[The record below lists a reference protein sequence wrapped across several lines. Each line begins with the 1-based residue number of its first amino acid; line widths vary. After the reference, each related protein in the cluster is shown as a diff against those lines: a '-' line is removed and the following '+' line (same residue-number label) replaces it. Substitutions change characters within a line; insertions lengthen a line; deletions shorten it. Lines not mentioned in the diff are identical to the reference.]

1 MEAVQQ
7 TVIHLDRAAM
17 PSQSQMAYSQR
28 NPQIH
33 GRNVNHGVVQV
44 PGENGP
50 YKPSSAGTGPVL
62 NNFVGYPANIRYVSQ
77 PVYISTTTTASNAYR
92 DAPFHSRPL
101 NISDRGVSIGAF
113 ELARSDMMPT
123 AARQN
128 RISLLSATSDYYQ
141 RSRLQMEHYRD
152 ESLNHTSHNTVSM
165 NFMRERPDHG
175 PPPPLKKPKLLHPI
189 SPQPPLKIDIS
200 DPPSTSAYNPQ
211 VEAISP
217 TIDEPMPE
225 KPKCSD
231 ISPKLVKVCQELLKI
246 DQEIEDLTKLKENYE
261 QKELNSDDTKAKPE
275 EDPKK
280 EFVVEDPMKHL
291 TPVQRIYASNRKKA
305 YESRMSLEKFAN
317 KTDLPL
323 YNQPSD
329 ADIYHEN
336 RRKYSIFKSS
346 LLEHLRK
353 KKMEQQQEKTEI
365 TETYSKLY
373 KDWIRR
379 VEKIESSQ
387 KRKAKDAKHRELF
400 EKVFPELRKQRE
412 DKERFNRVG
421 ARIKSEAD
429 LEEIMDGL
437 QEQEMEDKKMRSYAV
452 IPPLMLDPH
461 ERHLTYLNNNGLVLD
476 YKTEYNERKYVNI
489 WTQQEKD
496 VFKDRFIAHPKN
508 FGAIASYLDKKCPS
522 DCVQYYY
529 LSKPKEEYKRLLRKA
544 KWQARRR
551 TAQNRTPASSSL
563 NSLDILNSTSIGVTT
578 RLQRER
584 QGSEAASSNLAQAS
598 VVQNIIPENEETPTS
613 IEVSITTEQD
623 ANNETEN
630 TQTNKDQSNESIK
643 NLIQASVAPHT
654 SELKP
659 ESKKKERR
667 KDDKLKGENTSTT
680 DEELMDSQNET
691 GSKGDIPKGVC
702 AVCKAENV
710 ACPRT
715 LNPSDAAQYGIKPED
730 ITPGARVC
738 NTCRCKVVRSQNRRV
753 IYCPLPSC
761 PTVQSTSRRPVKR
774 LRPLPAKWNTAQDI
788 IASEFQIGP
797 TTTKCCSACFNRI
810 QRRLMALGV
819 VGTSNNIST
828 DTLDGW
834 TDEETN
840 ALKKGIRE
848 HGTRWSEISKLV
860 GPNKSHYQCKE
871 FYFSFRKK
879 LGLDLLVQ
887 EFKKTNGSEQKP
899 ALTDEEE
906 SGSSTSSCDETNL
919 VLCDSDTQ
927 SAPSPTNTLPQTSP
941 FMRETTSPS
950 QVKLIIK
957 ESHADNESSMRSTV
971 VKEDYDSS
979 ATETADEGI
988 GGTAENES
996 NVLQHSNNESEK
1008 KEKIVADISVSDI
1021 VSDVIEKRITKEHP
1035 NREKENGSMPT
1046 ISSILLD
1053 PEYPIKD
1060 RNTISGNNE
1069 IKQQSMATI
1078 SVVPPPP
1085 RELHNKDGL
1094 LVVQVQSSKM
1104 SEVRVP
1110 EGVTLDL
1117 SIKRPRDGDSY
1128 SDPPPIKHAQ
1138 PPPPPGAMYRTPT
1151 TPIHDTNSFYSPQ
1164 YTDMGRS
1171 GKQGEM
1177 YWTKILPANNHAMG
1191 HQSQSVSHL
1200 SVKQTSHIKLPNKVT
1215 SPQLSVPNVAS
1226 SKLSPNILNN
1236 SKTTGSIM
1244 HGTPVSA
1251 ATLYMPP
1258 QPNRYSQSSQ
1268 APGGSITQGTPVHQR
1283 MLHNSNQNIST
1294 DYYQKRNPPPPPPPP
1309 TQPQYQP
1316 RQPHFSEQQ
1325 QIIMN
1330 DYITSQ
1336 QMHSNVTAQFPRAQK
1351 PPPVTSPMYYQQTRQ
1366 GVIQRHN
1373 TAPKATSPQSYPPGH
1388 EALGSLV
1395 DLAIRQPSLPVPLN
1409 HSEDRHREQDRY
1421 VRGSP
1426 VPPKQH
1432 MYREQQRHEQ
1442 IQRER
1447 EMAVQRERE
1456 MQAVT
1461 QIREQHQREQYIR
1474 DKQMMHHRLTPEQH
1488 SRMVVA
1494 SFQQQQQQQQQRQQE
1509 QQPRV
1514 MQIPCTVSSF
1524 QQSRSNTPVSRH
1536 QELPSNIQN
1545 RDNAASG
1552 RVSRQGM
1559 ESHALTAANLIDA
1572 IITHQ
1577 INQSNDGSGHPPNT
1591 APVNSQAHIQQQ
1603 RAGDKLFQAF
1613 PEANEKP
1620 NLKPRASPEISS
1632 RPGDSYPP
1640 EHQFKEYPSS
1650 YMLAAGFEPHTWKL
1664 RRALQQKE
1672 FEQQMKDDNSR
1683 ARFHP
1688 TQTDIPLS
1696 PLDYVKNR
1704 IAEVMRTSDDDN
1716 KNEQAYTYPFSAAI
1730 NMPASASQ
1738 KTNEPSDTSGGGGSM
1753 LTAQYEPMSDED

>member
-7 TVIHLDRAAM
+7 TVIHLDRPAM
-17 PSQSQMAYSQR
+17 PSQAQMAYPQR
-28 NPQIH
+28 NSQIH
-33 GRNVNHGVVQV
+33 GNVNHGAAQV
-44 PGENGP
+44 SGENSP
-50 YKPSSAGTGPVL
+50 FKTSSSGAGPVH
-62 NNFVGYPANIRYVSQ
+62 NSYVGYPANVRYVSQ
-77 PVYISTTTTASNAYR
+77 PMYMPATTTVSNAYR
-92 DAPFHSRPL
+92 DVPYHSRGL
-101 NISDRGVSIGAF
+101 NISDRGVTIGVPF
-113 ELARSDMMPT
+113 ELSRSDMMPVVG
-123 AARQN
+123 RQN

-141 RSRLQMEHYRD
+141 RSRLQLEHYRD
-152 ESLNHTSHNTVSM
+152 ESLNHNSHNTVSM
-165 NFMRERPDHG
+165 SFMRERPDHG

-189 SPQPPLKIDIS
+189 SPQQPLKIEIAE
-200 DPPSTSAYNPQ
+200 PPSTSAYNPQ

-217 TIDEPMPE
+217 TIDEPAPE
-225 KPKCSD
+225 YKKIND
-231 ISPKLVKVCQELLKI
+231 IAPKLSKI
-246 DQEIEDLTKLKENYE
+246 ENDINHITREIEDLIKLKENYE
-261 QKELNSDDTKAKPE
+261 QKELNPDITKIEPE
-275 EDPKK
+275 ENTINKY
-280 EFVVEDPMKHL
+280 EEEDNAMDHL
-291 TPVQRIYASNRKKA
+291 TPVQKIYASNRKKA
-305 YESRMSLEKFAN
+305 HESRTSLEKFAN

-336 RRKYSIFKSS
+336 RRKYAVFKSR

-353 KKMEQQQEKTEI
+353 KKMEQQQKKTEI

-373 KDWIRR
+373 KEWIRR

-387 KRKAKDAKHRELF
+387 KKKSKEAKHRELF

-452 IPPLMLDPH
+452 IPPLMLEPN

-476 YKTEYNERKYVNI
+476 YKTEYNEKKYVNI

-508 FGAIASYLDKKCPS
+508 FGAIASYLDKKCPA
-522 DCVQYYY
+522 DCVKYYY

-551 TAQNRTPASSSL
+551 TAQSRTPASSSL

-584 QGSEAASSNLAQAS
+584 QGSEAASSNVTNTSVAQNHLPDAEETATSIKTPIANEQDSNS
-598 VVQNIIPENEETPTS
+598 VIDNQIAQNIKGELNDS
-613 IEVSITTEQD
+613 VSNHT
-623 ANNETEN
+623 
-630 TQTNKDQSNESIK
+630 KSPVPSHSNEIK
-643 NLIQASVAPHT
+643 V
-654 SELKP
+654 

-667 KDDKLKGENTSTT
+667 KDDKQKENTSTT
-680 DEELMDSQNET
+680 DDELMDSRHEN
-691 GSKGDIPKGVC
+691 GNKVDVPKGIC

-715 LNPSDAAQYGIKPED
+715 LNPSDASQYGVKPED
-730 ITPGARVC
+730 IKPGSRVC

-761 PTVQSTSRRPVKR
+761 PTVQSNTRRPVKR
-774 LRPLPAKWNTAQDI
+774 LRPLPAKWSTAQDI
-788 IASEFQIGP
+788 IASEFQISQS
-797 TTTKCCSACFNRI
+797 TTKCCSACFNRI

-819 VGTSNNIST
+819 VGTTNNINT
-828 DTLDGW
+828 DSLDGW

-860 GPNKSHYQCKE
+860 GPNKSHYHCKE

-887 EFKKTNGSEQKP
+887 EYKKANGSEQKP

-927 SAPSPTNTLPQTSP
+927 SAPSPTNTLPQSSP
-941 FMRETTSPS
+941 NRETNSPS
-950 QVKLIIK
+950 QIKLTSK
-957 ESHADNESSMRSTV
+957 ETQNDTELNNRSLV
-971 VKEDYDSS
+971 GKEDYDSS
-979 ATETADEGI
+979 ATETADEGT

-996 NVLQHSNNESEK
+996 SVLQHNSINELEK
-1008 KEKIVADISVSDI
+1008 KDKNVTDISVSDI
-1021 VSDVIEKRITKEHP
+1021 LSDVIEKQFTKEHVS

-1060 RNTISGNNE
+1060 RNTGSNNIE
-1069 IKQQSMATI
+1069 IKQSMATI
-1078 SVVPPPP
+1078 SVVPSP
-1085 RELHNKDGL
+1085 REHHHNKDS
-1094 LVVQVQSSKM
+1094 LVVLQVQSSKAPDI
-1104 SEVRVP
+1104 RVP

-1117 SIKRPRDGDSY
+1117 SIKKSREEDSY
-1128 SDPPPIKHAQ
+1128 ADPLPIKHAQ
-1138 PPPPPGAMYRTPT
+1138 PPPPPGTMYRPPPT
-1151 TPIHDTNSFYSPQ
+1151 QIHETNNFYSPQ
-1164 YTDMGRS
+1164 YAELGRS
-1171 GKQGEM
+1171 GKQGEI
-1177 YWTKILPANNHAMG
+1177 YWTKISPSNNHVMV
-1191 HQSQSVSHL
+1191 HPSQSVPHVT
-1200 SVKQTSHIKLPNKVT
+1200 VKQTSQIKLPNKVT
-1215 SPQLSVPNVAS
+1215 SPQLTIANVVS
-1226 SKLSPNILNN
+1226 SKLSPNMLNS
-1236 SKTTGSIM
+1236 SKTSGSIM

-1251 ATLYMPP
+1251 ATLYIPP
-1258 QPNRYSQSSQ
+1258 QSNRYSQSSQ
-1268 APGGSITQGTPVHQR
+1268 SSGGSITQGTPVHQR
-1283 MLHNSNQNIST
+1283 MLHNSSQNINP
-1294 DYYQKRNPPPPPPPP
+1294 DYYQKRSS
-1309 TQPQYQP
+1309 QYQS
-1316 RQPHFSEQQ
+1316 RQPHFSEQR

-1351 PPPVTSPMYYQQTRQ
+1351 PPVTSSLYYQPTRQ

-1373 TAPKATSPQSYPPGH
+1373 TAPKVTSPQSYPPGH

-1395 DLAIRQPSLPVPLN
+1395 DVAIRQPSLPVPLT
-1409 HSEDRHREQDRY
+1409 HSDDRHREPERF

-1426 VPPKQH
+1426 VPKI
-1432 MYREQQRHEQ
+1432 YREQRHEQ

-1447 EMAVQRERE
+1447 EIVAQRERE
-1456 MQAVT
+1456 MQAVA
-1461 QIREQHQREQYIR
+1461 QIREQQQREQYLR
-1474 DKQMMHHRLTPEQH
+1474 EKQMMHHRLTPEQH
-1488 SRMVVA
+1488 SRMVA
-1494 SFQQQQQQQQQRQQE
+1494 SFQQQQRQQE
-1509 QQPRV
+1509 PREQPRV
-1514 MQIPCTVSSF
+1514 MQIPSTVSSF
-1524 QQSRSNTPVSRH
+1524 QQSRSNTPVSRN
-1536 QELPSNIQN
+1536 QEPPSNIQN
-1545 RDNAASG
+1545 RDNGAASG
-1552 RVSRQGM
+1552 RLSRQGM
-1559 ESHALTAANLIDA
+1559 EHALTAANLIDA

-1577 INQSNDGSGHPPNT
+1577 INQSNDGTGHPSNAVPTSNHT
-1591 APVNSQAHIQQQ
+1591 HIQQP

-1613 PEANEKP
+1613 PEANEKSAV
-1620 NLKPRASPEISS
+1620 KTRSSPEITNRQGEPYQS
-1632 RPGDSYPP
+1632 
-1640 EHQFKEYPSS
+1640 EHNFKEYPS
-1650 YMLAAGFEPHTWKL
+1650 YMLATGFEPHTWKL

-1672 FEQQMKDDNSR
+1672 CEQQLKDDNNR
-1683 ARFHP
+1683 VRFYP
-1688 TQTDIPLS
+1688 TQADIPLS

-1730 NMPASASQ
+1730 NMSSSSVT
-1738 KTNEPSDTSGGGGSM
+1738 KNNETSDTNIGGGSGNSGS
-1753 LTAQYEPMSDED
+1753 LLSNQYEPMSDED

>member
-7 TVIHLDRAAM
+7 TVIHLDRPAM
-17 PSQSQMAYSQR
+17 PSQAQMAYPQR

-33 GRNVNHGVVQV
+33 GNVNHGVVQV
-44 PGENGP
+44 SGENSP
-50 YKPSSAGTGPVL
+50 YKTSSAGTGPVH

-77 PVYISTTTTASNAYR
+77 PVYMSATTTASNAYR
-92 DAPFHSRPL
+92 DAPYHSRAL
-101 NISDRGVSIGAF
+101 NISDRGVALGVPF
-113 ELARSDMMPT
+113 ELARSDMMPPV
-123 AARQN
+123 ARQN

-141 RSRLQMEHYRD
+141 RSRMQLEHYRD
-152 ESLNHTSHNTVSM
+152 ESLNHNSHNTVSM

-217 TIDEPMPE
+217 TVDEPMPE
-225 KPKCSD
+225 YKKLSDIAPKLNKIESD
-231 ISPKLVKVCQELLKI
+231 ISTI
-246 DQEIEDLTKLKENYE
+246 TQEIEDLIKLKENYE
-261 QKELNSDDTKAKPE
+261 QKELNSEVTKIEPKE
-275 EDPKK
+275 EADK
-280 EFVVEDPMKHL
+280 ECEEEDPMKHL
-291 TPVQRIYASNRKKA
+291 TPVQKIYASNRKKA
-305 YESRMSLEKFAN
+305 YESRTSLEKFAN

-329 ADIYHEN
+329 ADVYHEN
-336 RRKYSIFKSS
+336 RRKYAVFKSR

-353 KKMEQQQEKTEI
+353 KKMEQQQTKTEI

-373 KDWIRR
+373 KEWIRR
-379 VEKIESSQ
+379 VEKVESSQ
-387 KRKAKDAKHRELF
+387 KRKAKEAKHRELF

-476 YKTEYNERKYVNI
+476 YKTEYNETKYINI

-508 FGAIASYLDKKCPS
+508 FGAIASYLDKKCPA
-522 DCVQYYY
+522 DCVKYYY

-584 QGSEAASSNLAQAS
+584 QGSEAASSSIAHVS
-598 VVQNIIPENEETPTS
+598 VAHNPLPDNEETPAPTETPNT
-613 IEVSITTEQD
+613 IEQD
-623 ANNETEN
+623 MNDVTECQTGN
-630 TQTNKDQSNESIK
+630 LPTNKSETNECVSNLVKSPVP
-643 NLIQASVAPHT
+643 SHT
-654 SELKP
+654 SEMKS

-667 KDDKLKGENTSTT
+667 KDDKQKGENTSTT
-680 DEELMDSQNET
+680 DEELMDSRHEGGT
-691 GSKGDIPKGVC
+691 KGDVPKGIC

-715 LNPSDAAQYGIKPED
+715 LNPSDAAQYGVKPED
-730 ITPGARVC
+730 IKPGARVC

-761 PTVQSTSRRPVKR
+761 PTVQSNSRRPVKR
-774 LRPLPAKWNTAQDI
+774 LRPLPAKWTTAQDI
-788 IASEFQIGP
+788 IASEFQISP

-819 VGTSNNIST
+819 VGTTNNMST
-828 DTLDGW
+828 DSLDGW

-887 EFKKTNGSEQKP
+887 EYKKTNGSEQKP

-927 SAPSPTNTLPQTSP
+927 SAPSPTNTLPRSSP
-941 FMRETTSPS
+941 SRETISPS
-950 QVKLIIK
+950 QAKLTIVK
-957 ESHADNESSMRSTV
+957 ESRVDSEGTSRSV
-971 VKEDYDSS
+971 VIKEDYDSS
-979 ATETADEGI
+979 ATETADEGT

-996 NVLQHSNNESEK
+996 NVMQHSINESDK
-1008 KEKIVADISVSDI
+1008 KDKNLTDLSVSDI
-1021 VSDVIEKRITKEHP
+1021 LCDVIEKQFTKEHVS

-1060 RNTISGNNE
+1060 RISGSNNE
-1069 IKQQSMATI
+1069 MKQSMATI
-1078 SVVPPPP
+1078 SVVPP
-1085 RELHNKDGL
+1085 REHHHNKDGL
-1094 LVVQVQSSKM
+1094 VVVQVQSSKV
-1104 SEVRVP
+1104 SDVRVS

-1117 SIKRPRDGDSY
+1117 SIKRPREGDAY
-1128 SDPPPIKHAQ
+1128 ADPPPIKHAQ
-1138 PPPPPGAMYRTPT
+1138 PPPPPGAMYRPPPT
-1151 TPIHDTNSFYSPQ
+1151 QIHETSSFYSPQ
-1164 YTDMGRS
+1164 FAELGRC
-1171 GKQGEM
+1171 GKQGEI
-1177 YWTKILPANNHAMG
+1177 YWTKLSPANNHVMV
-1191 HQSQSVSHL
+1191 HPSQSIPHVT
-1200 SVKQTSHIKLPNKVT
+1200 VKQTSHIKLPNKVT
-1215 SPQLSVPNVAS
+1215 SPQLTVANVVS
-1226 SKLSPNILNN
+1226 SKLSPNMLNN
-1236 SKTTGSIM
+1236 SKATGSIM

-1251 ATLYMPP
+1251 ATLYMPS
-1258 QPNRYSQSSQ
+1258 QSNRYSQPSQ
-1268 APGGSITQGTPVHQR
+1268 ASGGSITQGTPVHQR
-1283 MLHNSNQNIST
+1283 MLHNSQNINP
-1294 DYYQKRNPPPPPPPP
+1294 DYYQKRNP
-1309 TQPQYQP
+1309 QPQYQS
-1316 RQPHFSEQQ
+1316 RQPHFSEQR

-1336 QMHSNVTAQFPRAQK
+1336 QMHSNVAAQFPRAQK
-1351 PPPVTSPMYYQQTRQ
+1351 PPPVTSPMYYQPTRQ

-1373 TAPKATSPQSYPPGH
+1373 TAPKVTSPQSYPPGH

-1395 DLAIRQPSLPVPLN
+1395 DVAIRQPSLPVPLT
-1409 HSEDRHREQDRY
+1409 HPDDRHREQERF

-1426 VPPKQH
+1426 VPKI
-1432 MYREQQRHEQ
+1432 YREQQRQEL

-1447 EMAVQRERE
+1447 EMVVQRERE
-1456 MQAVT
+1456 MQAVA
-1461 QIREQHQREQYIR
+1461 QIREQQQREQYMR
-1474 DKQMMHHRLTPEQH
+1474 DKQMMQHRLTPEQH
-1488 SRMVVA
+1488 SRMVV
-1494 SFQQQQQQQQQRQQE
+1494 SFQQQQRQQE
-1509 QQPRV
+1509 QSRG
-1514 MQIPCTVSSF
+1514 MQIPSTASSF

-1536 QELPSNIQN
+1536 QEPPSNMQS
-1545 RDNAASG
+1545 RDSG
-1552 RVSRQGM
+1552 AGGRLSRQGM
-1559 ESHALTAANLIDA
+1559 EHALTAANLIDA

-1577 INQSNDGSGHPPNT
+1577 INQSNDGSGHPPNST
-1591 APVNSQAHIQQQ
+1591 PATSQVHVQQQ

-1620 NLKPRASPEISS
+1620 AVKPRGSPDIVG
-1632 RPGDSYPP
+1632 RPGEQLYSA
-1640 EHQFKEYPSS
+1640 EHSFKEYPGS
-1650 YMLAAGFEPHTWKL
+1650 YMVAATAYEPHTWKL

-1672 FEQQMKDDNSR
+1672 CEQQMKDDNNR
-1683 ARFHP
+1683 VRFYP
-1688 TQTDIPLS
+1688 TQADIPLS

-1704 IAEVMRTSDDDN
+1704 IVEVMRTSDDDN
-1716 KNEQAYTYPFSAAI
+1716 KTEQAYTYPFSTAI
-1730 NMPASASQ
+1730 NMSTSAVQ
-1738 KTNEPSDTSGGGGSM
+1738 KNNETSDTNIGGSGGSGGGGGGSGGGNGAPT

>member
-17 PSQSQMAYSQR
+17 PSQAQMAYSQR

-50 YKPSSAGTGPVL
+50 YKPSAGAGQVH

-77 PVYISTTTTASNAYR
+77 PVYMSSTTTASNVYR
-92 DAPFHSRPL
+92 DAPFHSRAL
-101 NISDRGVSIGAF
+101 NISDRGVTIGVPF

-123 AARQN
+123 VARQN

-152 ESLNHTSHNTVSM
+152 ESLNHNSHNTVSM

-225 KPKCSD
+225 YKKVNDITPKLNKIESD
-231 ISPKLVKVCQELLKI
+231 INNI
-246 DQEIEDLTKLKENYE
+246 TQEIEDLIKLKENYE
-261 QKELNSDDTKAKPE
+261 QKELNSEVNKVEPE
-275 EDPKK
+275 EDTIN
-280 EFVVEDPMKHL
+280 ECEEEDPTNFL

-305 YESRMSLEKFAN
+305 LESRMSLEKFAN

-336 RRKYSIFKSS
+336 RRKYSLFKST

-353 KKMEQQQEKTEI
+353 KKMEQLQKKTEI

-379 VEKIESSQ
+379 VEKVESSQ
-387 KRKAKDAKHRELF
+387 KRKAKEAKHRELF
-400 EKVFPELRKQRE
+400 EKVFPELRKARE

-489 WTQQEKD
+489 WTQQEKE

-551 TAQNRTPASSSL
+551 TAQNRTPANSSL

-584 QGSEAASSNLAQAS
+584 QGSEAASSNLAQVSAAQS
-598 VVQNIIPENEETPTS
+598 VIPENEETPAS
-613 IEVSITTEQD
+613 VEVEVATEQG

-630 TQTNKDQSNESIK
+630 SLINKDQSNESVK
-643 NLIQASVAPHT
+643 NLIQPSITPHT

-680 DEELMDSQNET
+680 DEELMDSQHET
-691 GSKGDIPKGVC
+691 GSKGDVPKGMC

-715 LNPSDAAQYGIKPED
+715 LNPSDAAQYGVKPED
-730 ITPGARVC
+730 IIPGARVC

-761 PTVQSTSRRPVKR
+761 PTVQSNNRRPVKR

-860 GPNKSHYQCKE
+860 GQNKSHYQCKE

-887 EFKKTNGSEQKP
+887 EYKKTNGSEQKP

-927 SAPSPTNTLPQTSP
+927 SAPSPTNTLPQLSP
-941 FMRETTSPS
+941 PHDTTSPP
-950 QVKLIIK
+950 QAKLTAK
-957 ESHADNESSMRSTV
+957 ESRDNDNENSIRSTV

-996 NVLQHSNNESEK
+996 NVMQHSNSESEK
-1008 KEKIVADISVSDI
+1008 KDKIVTDLSVSDI
-1021 VSDVIEKRITKEHP
+1021 LSDVIEKQFTKEHS

-1060 RNTISGNNE
+1060 RNTGSSNNE
-1069 IKQQSMATI
+1069 NKQQSMATI

-1094 LVVQVQSSKM
+1094 VVVQVQSSKM

-1117 SIKRPRDGDSY
+1117 SIKRPREGDSY
-1128 SDPPPIKHAQ
+1128 SDPLPIKHAQ
-1138 PPPPPGAMYRTPT
+1138 PPPPPGAMYRTPPT
-1151 TPIHDTNSFYSPQ
+1151 QIHETNTFYSPQ
-1164 YTDMGRS
+1164 YAELGRS
-1171 GKQGEM
+1171 GKQGEI
-1177 YWTKILPANNHAMG
+1177 YWTKISPAASNHVMV
-1191 HQSQSVSHL
+1191 HPSQSVPHVT
-1200 SVKQTSHIKLPNKVT
+1200 VKQTSHIKLPNKVT
-1215 SPQLSVPNVAS
+1215 SPQLSVANVVS

-1236 SKTTGSIM
+1236 SKATGSIM

-1258 QPNRYSQSSQ
+1258 QSNRYSQPSQ

-1283 MLHNSNQNIST
+1283 MLHGSNQNMNA
-1294 DYYQKRNPPPPPPPP
+1294 DYYQKRNP
-1309 TQPQYQP
+1309 QPQYQS
-1316 RQPHFSEQQ
+1316 RQPHYSEQR

-1336 QMHSNVTAQFPRAQK
+1336 QMHSNVAAQFPRVQK
-1351 PPPVTSPMYYQQTRQ
+1351 PPVTSPMYYQPTRQ

-1373 TAPKATSPQSYPPGH
+1373 TAPKATSPQTYPPGH

-1395 DLAIRQPSLPVPLN
+1395 DVAIRQPSLPVPLN

-1426 VPPKQH
+1426 APKPH
-1432 MYREQQRHEQ
+1432 MYREQQRHEHM
-1442 IQRER
+1442 QRER
-1447 EMAVQRERE
+1447 EIAVQRERE
-1456 MQAVT
+1456 MQAVA
-1461 QIREQHQREQYIR
+1461 QIREQQQRNQYIR

-1488 SRMVVA
+1488 SRMVAA
-1494 SFQQQQQQQQQRQQE
+1494 SFQHQQRQQE
-1509 QQPRV
+1509 QPRV
-1514 MQIPCTVSSF
+1514 MQIPSTVSSF

-1536 QELPSNIQN
+1536 QEPPSNIQN
-1545 RDNAASG
+1545 RDNAGSG
-1552 RVSRQGM
+1552 RVSRQGT
-1559 ESHALTAANLIDA
+1559 EPHALTAANLIDA

-1577 INQSNDGSGHPPNT
+1577 INQSNDGTGHPPNA
-1591 APVNSQAHIQQQ
+1591 APVTNQSHVQQQ
-1603 RAGDKLFQAF
+1603 RAGDKLFQSF
-1613 PEANEKP
+1613 PEANEKQ
-1620 NLKPRASPEISS
+1620 NLKPRASPEMS
-1632 RPGDSYPP
+1632 RPGDPYPP
-1640 EHQFKEYPSS
+1640 EHPFKEYPFNN
-1650 YMLAAGFEPHTWKL
+1650 MLAAGFEPHTWKL

-1672 FEQQMKDDNSR
+1672 FEQQMKDDNNR
-1683 ARFHP
+1683 VRFYP
-1688 TQTDIPLS
+1688 TQADIPLS

-1704 IAEVMRTSDDDN
+1704 IVEVMRTSDDDN

-1730 NMPASASQ
+1730 NMSASATQ
-1738 KTNEPSDTSGGGGSM
+1738 KNNESSDPNGGGGGSM